1 MEMQIETTMRHH
13 FIPIRMGIIKKQ
25 KKTSIGEDVEK
36 LESLYTVIGNVN
48 WCNHCVKQYGA
59 FSKN

>member
-1 MEMQIETTMRHH
+1 MKRCIMEMQIETTMRHH

-36 LESLYTVIGNVN
+36 LESLFIVDGNVK
-48 WCNHCVKQYGA
+48 W
-59 FSKN
+59 